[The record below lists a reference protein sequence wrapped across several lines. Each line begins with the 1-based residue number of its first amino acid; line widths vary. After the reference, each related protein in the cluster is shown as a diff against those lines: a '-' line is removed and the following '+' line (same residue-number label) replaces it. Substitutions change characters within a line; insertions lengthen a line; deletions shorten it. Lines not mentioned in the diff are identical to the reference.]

1 MLSSLEMS
9 SNLSPLRLTQQ
20 AFSGVSYV
28 PGVVLDIWAKQIHSY
43 FLFLVAQMVK
53 NLPAVQ
59 ETQIPSLGQKIPWSR
74 KWQPTPVFLPDG
86 LQAMG
91 SQRARHNWATN
102 THTHTHTHTHTKKEV
117 CLKEIWV
124 VYRLWLQNYRF
135 YGSFGDSAQISPKFL
150 INQWHVL
157 SSLVISQRRWIKVKV
172 SQWNQAAI
180 VHLHIQKPMN
190 LGR

>member
-1 MLSSLEMS
+1 MS
-9 SNLSPLRLTQQ
+9 ANLSPLFNNL
-20 AFSGVSYV
+20 FFGVSYV
-28 PGVVLDIWAKQIHSY
+28 PDVVLDIWAIQIHSY
-43 FLFLVAQMVK
+43 FSSLVAQMVK
-53 NLPAVQ
+53 NLPAMQ

-86 LQAMG
+86 LQSMG
-91 SQRARHNWATN
+91 SQTARHDWATN
-102 THTHTHTHTHTKKEV
+102 THTHTHIHTKKNEV
-117 CLKEIWV
+117 CLGEICV

-135 YGSFGDSAQISPKFL
+135 YGSFGDRAQISPKFL
-150 INQWHVL
+150 INQWHIL
-157 SSLVISQRRWIKVKV
+157 SSLVISQRKWIKVKV